1 MQPRGGGKG
10 LNVLTTLYLIGAAIA
25 VLMIFANWEGYTR
38 QEGGGAIFAHSV
50 FFLLWGGLIW
60 ASAYLAFRKGREVV
74 EGAILGAFGPLGFII
89 EVLLPANKDK
99 KD

>member
-1 MQPRGGGKG
+1 MTDSRGSKG
-10 LNVLTTLYLIGAAIA
+10 LNVLRTLYLIGAVIA
-25 VLMIFANWEGYTR
+25 VLVITSNLGQYPGQQASHVAY
-38 QEGGGAIFAHSV
+38 SV
-50 FFLLWGGLIW
+50 LFLLWGGLIW

-74 EGAILGAFGPLGFII
+74 EGAVLGAFGPLGFII